1 MVHSLDMLCSSQIFV
16 SKLLKLQEMR
26 KLERSATCI
35 EDSRI
40 LLSLRFTLWKMKDF
54 PQVFQAYLIA
64 WQDLLSIKIVHVDVM
79 LICKLDINLAVKICE
94 R

>member
-1 MVHSLDMLCSSQIFV
+1 MLCSSQIFV

-26 KLERSATCI
+26 KLERSATSI

-54 PQVFQAYLIA
+54 PQVFQAYLIV

-79 LICKLDINLAVKICE
+79 LTCKLDIDLAVKRCE